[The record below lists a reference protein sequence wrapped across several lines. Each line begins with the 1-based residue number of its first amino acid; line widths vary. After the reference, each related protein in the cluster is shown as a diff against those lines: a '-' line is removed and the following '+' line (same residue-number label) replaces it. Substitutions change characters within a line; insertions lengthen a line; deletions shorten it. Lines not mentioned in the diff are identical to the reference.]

1 MIPLIFFFFIIFKQ
15 CNSAHQEEGFQACHF
30 HYNLVWL
37 DLNWGELFRLF
48 KHLTTYYL
56 GVGEKENEA
65 VLSSYASQFFNN
77 QISGSIG
84 KKQLMLF
91 HFGDDSD

>member
-1 MIPLIFFFFIIFKQ
+1 
-15 CNSAHQEEGFQACHF
+15 
-30 HYNLVWL
+30 
-37 DLNWGELFRLF
+37 
-48 KHLTTYYL
+48 
-56 GVGEKENEA
+56 VGEKENEA